1 MLDAPLG
8 GCLRGKGSW
17 FGCQQSWSLNQSSK
31 KMNSLETS
39 LFTNFTA
46 NQTRMS
52 YRIGVLLSG
61 NGVYDGS
68 EIHESV
74 FTLLAIDENR
84 GVAVCM
90 APNIQQHHVV
100 NHITGEEMP
109 EARNVLVEAARIAR
123 GAISDLAEMTA
134 DNLDALVI
142 PGGFGAA
149 KNLTTW
155 AFSGPDGEI
164 NAEVKRII
172 NQMVNA
178 KKPVVGLCMGPTVI
192 AKALQGAGLNE
203 HLTVGTTK
211 EASPYEIDAIS
222 QGMEKTGA
230 VAEMKTIREISIDHK
245 NRIIT
250 APCYMMEASITDVRN
265 NIKQAIDE
273 LFEMLEDA

>member
-1 MLDAPLG
+1 
-8 GCLRGKGSW
+8 
-17 FGCQQSWSLNQSSK
+17 
-31 KMNSLETS
+31 
-39 LFTNFTA
+39 
-46 NQTRMS
+46 MS

-74 FTLLAIDENR
+74 FTLLAIDENK
-84 GVAVCM
+84 GDSVCM
-90 APNIQQHHVV
+90 APNIEQHHVV
-100 NHITGEEMP
+100 NHMTGDEMP
-109 EARNVLVEAARIAR
+109 EKRNVLVEAARIAR
-123 GAISDLAEMTA
+123 GAISDLSAMSAEK
-134 DNLDALVI
+134 LDALVI

-149 KNLTTW
+149 KNLTKW

-172 NQMVNA
+172 NEMASA
-178 KKPVVGLCMGPTVI
+178 KKPIVGLCMGPTVI
-192 AKALQGAGLNE
+192 AKALQGAGLEE

-211 EASPYEIDAIS
+211 ETSPYEIEAIS

-230 VAEMKTIREISIDHK
+230 VAEMKTIREIAVDHK

-250 APCYMMEASITDVRN
+250 APCYMMEASITDVRE

-273 LFEMLEDA
+273 LFEMLAEG